1 MKRIELYN
9 NGDNFMQTL
18 VDTIKQGDSV
28 LKSIIGL
35 DQLPDIYLLQHSG
48 LRTTGSLLDIVRYAY
63 QIKTEDGQPV
73 YADGAQV
80 VDTEAFNEELTKKI
94 LARYQDTWESKFKA
108 LSVDYDIETM
118 NQTTYRHEGTSSS
131 TGVSKSDTDRTTK
144 VSDNDNTSSY
154 QGYNSTDFSP
164 VSKTSG
170 ESTTNVSG
178 SGDKNKT
185 QTEGSSTSNNTG
197 TTTYTGGDV
206 DSRIRSR
213 LRLRDTRRLSI
224 IMEDLDDF
232 LTLPIYIY

>member
-18 VDTIKQGDSV
+18 IDSIRQRN
-28 LKSIIGL
+28 SILNNIGGL

-63 QIKTEDGQPV
+63 QIKTEDDQPV

-80 VDTEAFNEELTKKI
+80 IDTDAFNNEITKKI

-108 LSVDYDIETM
+108 LSVDYDVERM
-118 NQTTYRHEGTSSS
+118 NQTTYQHQGSSSS
-131 TGVSKSDTDRTTK
+131 TGDSKSDTDRTTT
-144 VSDNDNTSSY
+144 VSDNDNTASY
-154 QGYNSTDFSP
+154 QGYNSSDFSP
-164 VSKTSG
+164 VSKTEG
-170 ESTTNVSG
+170 KSTTNVAG

-185 QTEGSSTSNNTG
+185 HTEGSSTSNNTG